1 MGEVY
6 KAIDTRL
13 DRTAMRR
20 LGLSVVCL
28 LSAVGMAV
36 AQPASSG
43 ADVPRTPWGTP
54 DLQGVW
60 DVRTITP
67 LQRPADLADKSV
79 LTEEE
84 AREYA
89 TRAQLRRV
97 QRRDRAV
104 EHRDGLSEVDRVPYD
119 DFWVDAGSAVV
130 SDRRTSLIVDPP
142 DGRIP
147 PLTADA
153 QERARR
159 ARETWLR
166 PTRPIRE
173 RVRGLSP
180 AHAPWDLGLS
190 ERCLVG
196 LSSGP
201 PFTPGGYNS
210 NVQLFQTPDYV
221 VILTEMVHQVRI
233 VPLDGR
239 PHLQPHIRQWH
250 GNARGRWDGDTLVV
264 DSTNFTDKTGSFST
278 AGVAMGSALSLHLV
292 ERFTRVD
299 EDTLLY
305 EFTVDDPVTFTRPF
319 TAAIP
324 IAKAT
329 GTLFEYACHEGNYA
343 MINMLAGAREQERA
357 LTGLDP
363 AR

>member
-1 MGEVY
+1 
-6 KAIDTRL
+6 
-13 DRTAMRR
+13 MRR
-20 LGLSVVCL
+20 VGIGVVCL
-28 LSAVGMAV
+28 LSSLGV
-36 AQPASSG
+36 AAAQSASSG
-43 ADVPRTPWGTP
+43 ADVPRTPWGAP

-67 LQRPADLADKSV
+67 LQRPTDLAGKRV
-79 LTEEE
+79 LTDEE
-84 AREYA
+84 AAEYA
-89 TRAQLRRV
+89 IRAQRRRE

-119 DFWVDAGSAVV
+119 DFWVDTGSTAV

-147 PLTADA
+147 PLTAEA

-159 ARETWLR
+159 ARETWQR
-166 PTRPIRE
+166 PIGPIRE
-173 RVRGLSP
+173 RVRGRSP
-180 AHAPWDLGLS
+180 ARDASDLGLS
-190 ERCLVG
+190 ERCIVG

-201 PFTPGGYNS
+201 PFTPGGYNN

-221 VILTEMVHQVRI
+221 VILTEMVHEVRV

-239 PHLQPHIRQWH
+239 PHLPQDIRQWL
-250 GNARGRWDGDTLVV
+250 GDPRGRWDGDTLVV

-278 AGVAMGSALSLHLV
+278 PGVAMGSALSLHLV
-292 ERFTRVD
+292 ERFTRLD
-299 EDTLLY
+299 ANTLLY
-305 EFTVDDPVTFTRPF
+305 EFTIDDPVTFTQPF

-329 GTLFEYACHEGNYA
+329 GPLFEYACHEGNYA
-343 MINMLAGAREQERA
+343 MFNILAAARQQERA
-357 LTGLDP
+357 ATDTTG
-363 AR
+363 RGRR

>member
-1 MGEVY
+1 
-6 KAIDTRL
+6 
-13 DRTAMRR
+13 MRC
-20 LGLSVVCL
+20 LGLGAVCL
-28 LSAVGMAV
+28 LGAAGLAA
-36 AQPASSG
+36 AQSE
-43 ADVPRTPWGTP
+43 VPRTPWGAP

-67 LQRPADLADKSV
+67 LQRPADLAGKRV
-79 LTEEE
+79 LTDEE
-84 AREYA
+84 AAEYE
-89 TRAQLRRV
+89 TRAQLRRL
-97 QRRDRAV
+97 QRRDRSL

-119 DFWVDAGSAVV
+119 DFWVDAGTTVV
-130 SDRRTSLIVDPP
+130 PDRRTSLIVDPP

-153 QERARR
+153 QQRAMRG
-159 ARETWLR
+159 REAWLS
-166 PTRPIRE
+166 PLHPVRE
-173 RVRGLSP
+173 RVRGRSP

-239 PHLQPHIRQWH
+239 PHLPPHVRQWH

-264 DSTNFTDKTGSFST
+264 DSTSFTDKTGSFST

-292 ERFTRVD
+292 ERFRRVD
-299 EDTLLY
+299 ADTLLY
-305 EFTVDDPVTFTRPF
+305 EFTIDDPVTFTRPF

-329 GTLFEYACHEGNYA
+329 GPLFEYACHEGNYA
-343 MINMLAGAREQERA
+343 MVNMLVGAREWERA
-357 LTGLDP
+357 APDTTG
-363 AR
+363 R